1 MHIFIL
7 IKSPMSL
14 IFDQT
19 INIKIC
25 VKTIFFINWKYKFY
39 NLYHNG
45 DYIIQNKQLKCPS
58 PGESIA

>member
-1 MHIFIL
+1 
-7 IKSPMSL
+7 MSL